1 MIIDIDEAASRFPDL
16 IERAC
21 AGEEVV
27 LSRDTV
33 PLVRL
38 MPVLA
43 ERVEAKREFG
53 SLRGKLVIPEELI
66 RPLPS
71 DEMDA
76 WGQ

>member
-1 MIIDIDEAASRFPDL
+1 MLIDVNEAASRLPDL

-21 AGEEVV
+21 AGEEVI

-38 MPVLA
+38 VPVSVG
-43 ERVEAKREFG
+43 RIQAKREFG
-53 SLRGKLVIPEELI
+53 SLKGKLVIPEELF
-66 RPLPS
+66 RPLS
-71 DEMDA
+71 SEEMDA